1 MVYAMMSIGVLG
13 FVVWSHHMYTVG
25 LDVDTRA
32 YFTAATL
39 IIAVPTG
46 IKIFSW
52 LATCYGGSLKLTP
65 AMLFALGFVFM
76 FTIGGLSGVVLAN
89 ASLDIAFHDTYYVVA
104 HFHYVLSMGAV
115 FALYSAWYFW
125 IPKILGLEYN
135 ITWGKVH
142 FWVLFIGVKQ
152 LAPYKFCLILGI
164 AIKYIF
170 ILLRVVLV
178 KRLFFKIK
186 LENLRFNLFLLTK
199 NYLMA
204 KLVEVKNLI
213 VWKRNFTISS
223 LLIQKASQ
231 RLNAKDIQWLVG
243 FTDGDGCLSV
253 YKEKK
258 YENNW
263 RHEYTIG
270 LEIADIRL
278 LYKIKSF
285 LGCGTIRKYNNVAV
299 FRIKKIH
306 HILYILIPIFDKYP
320 LLTEKKRDSY
330 LNFRNTFICKVL
342 NSKRATIEDKN
353 YCEKLLKNTPDNLYK
368 LPIKDLFL
376 DLNLRLPDYFYNW
389 IVGFTEA
396 EGSFYFVKDLKN
408 SQYNLRAE
416 FRISQND
423 NWLLLNQIKD
433 RLGLK
438 REVGLTTNSKNHY
451 FIIATSRET
460 IQNVIKFF
468 LDPSLVKLKGKK
480 YLNFQLWLKGI
491 KSIPRYINIIK

>member
-1 MVYAMMSIGVLG
+1 MRTLYDIKYLLLINIYCIRIISILITGKDTVHYLY
-13 FVVWSHHMYTVG
+13 YT
-25 LDVDTRA
+25 
-32 YFTAATL
+32 Y
-39 IIAVPTG
+39 
-46 IKIFSW
+46 
-52 LATCYGGSLKLTP
+52 KL
-65 AMLFALGFVFM
+65 
-76 FTIGGLSGVVLAN
+76 
-89 ASLDIAFHDTYYVVA
+89 

-125 IPKILGLEYN
+125 IPKILGLEYY
-135 ITWGKVH
+135 IMLAKTH
-142 FWVLFIGVKQ
+142 FWILFIGVKR
-152 LAPYKFCLILGI
+152 LAPYKFCFILGI
-164 AIKYIF
+164 AIKYLF

-186 LENLRFNLFLLTK
+186 LENIRLNLFLLIK
-199 NYLMA
+199 NYLKA

-213 VWKRNFTISS
+213 MWKRNFSTS

-278 LYKIKSF
+278 LHKIKSF
-285 LGCGTIRKYNNVAV
+285 LGCGTIRKYNNVAI

-320 LLTEKKRDSY
+320 LLSEIKRDSY
-330 LNFRNTFICKVL
+330 LNFRNTFIYKVL

-376 DLNLRLPDYFYNW
+376 DLNSRLPGYFENW

-396 EGSFYFVKDLKN
+396 EGSFYFIKDPN
-408 SQYNLRAE
+408 NYQYNLRAE

-438 REVGLTTNSKNHY
+438 REVCLTTNSKNHY

-468 LDPSLVKLKGKK
+468 LNPSLVKLKGKK